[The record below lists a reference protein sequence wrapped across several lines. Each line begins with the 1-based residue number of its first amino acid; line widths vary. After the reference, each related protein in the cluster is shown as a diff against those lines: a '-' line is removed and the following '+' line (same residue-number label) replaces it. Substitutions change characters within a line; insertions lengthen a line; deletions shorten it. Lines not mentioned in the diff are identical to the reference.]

1 MFSKKNTKEIE
12 FWARDQSVL
21 DTTNFPELSRK
32 NVPNWYKI
40 LPKGTGNN
48 GKKVFLDSHGTSN
61 PGLKTCAP
69 FFDALSSGY
78 IVKLH
83 CDIQVERYG
92 DEVKMTW
99 ASPIKPLSPRNDEI
113 SSQLPRIS
121 GFGPFSQAWDLLHG
135 FKVPK
140 GYSVLITNPL
150 NRNDLNTF
158 TTSGI
163 MDADDYLGPGAVP
176 FAVSLDFEGV
186 IKAGT
191 PIVQLIPFKRDAWES
206 KIVENPF
213 PGGDFRARHRIVG
226 WYKDVIWKKKEF
238 S

>member
-1 MFSKKNTKEIE
+1 MFNKNKKQVIE

-32 NVPNWYKI
+32 NIPSWYKN
-40 LPKGTGNN
+40 LPKGIGQNSR
-48 GKKVFLDSHGTSN
+48 KVFLDGLGTPN

-78 IVKLH
+78 IFKLH

-99 ASPIKPLSPRNDEI
+99 GSPIKPLSSRNEEI
-113 SSQLPRIS
+113 SSQLPS
-121 GFGPFSQAWDLLHG
+121 VTGFGPFSQAWDLLHG

-140 GYSVLITNPL
+140 GYSVLITNPI
-150 NRNDLNTF
+150 NRNDLATF
-158 TTSGI
+158 TSSGI

-176 FAVSLDFEGV
+176 FALSLDFEGV
-186 IKAGT
+186 LKAGT
-191 PIVQLIPFKRDAWES
+191 PIFQIIPFKRDSWES
-206 KIVENPF
+206 KIIDNPF

-226 WYKDVIWKKKEF
+226 WYKDVIWKRKDF